1 VDCEAFEI
9 AYEETYTC
17 KITLTEADPYD
28 KLYIV
33 TDPIVNGF
41 PMEVATGTQTIPFLN
56 DNSKTGEFQLKV
68 NVRDDNWA
76 EDTAGK
82 LEGTLFSIFV
92 TYFPKPEAQSLFS
105 VDPILMKTF
114 EVKPTDTYKVFL
126 NNFMPSE
133 LKNNVEF

>member
-1 VDCEAFEI
+1 
-9 AYEETYTC
+9 
-17 KITLTEADPYD
+17 
-28 KLYIV
+28 
-33 TDPIVNGF
+33 
-41 PMEVATGTQTIPFLN
+41 MEVATGTQTIPFLN